1 MKNRR
6 ISITSSIVEGIE
18 RMVHSHCTSESYAE
32 SILDWI
38 QSIKRFPMQKYS
50 DLCFAKEL
58 LEKLGTLK
66 TQYIDGNEE
75 KNGLVYH
82 KSILDAFM
90 YISKVNKKYKEVVM
104 LPVDLSKNDNVGL
117 L

>member
-58 LEKLGTLK
+58 LEKLSTLK

-82 KSILDAFM
+82 KSVLDAFM
-90 YISKVNKKYKEVVM
+90 YITKVNEKYGEVAPLAAEVEQE
-104 LPVDLSKNDNVGL
+104 
-117 L
+117 